1 MNKELMKSVIMMFLE
16 NEKETYKVLTGL
28 NVHYEVREESLK
40 RVNFIN
46 ILEKHL
52 ESGYEDILEIISK
65 NLNKNDKKSS
75 KKK

>member
-1 MNKELMKSVIMMFLE
+1 MNKELMKDIIMMFLE
-16 NEKETYKVLTGL
+16 NEKENYKVLTGI
-28 NVHYEVREESLK
+28 NNYHEVREESLK

-52 ESGYEDILEIISK
+52 ETGYEEILEIMSK

>member
-1 MNKELMKSVIMMFLE
+1 MNKELMKDIIMMFLE
-16 NEKETYKVLTGL
+16 NEKENYKVLTG
-28 NVHYEVREESLK
+28 NNYHEVREEAEK
-40 RVNFIN
+40 RIKFIS

-52 ESGYEDILEIISK
+52 ETGYEDILEIISE

>member
-1 MNKELMKSVIMMFLE
+1 MNKELIKSIIMMFLE
-16 NEKETYKVLTGL
+16 NEKETYKVLTG
-28 NVHYEVREESLK
+28 NNNYHEVREEAEK
-40 RVNFIN
+40 RIKFIN

-52 ESGYEDILEIISK
+52 ETGYEDILEIISE

>member
-1 MNKELMKSVIMMFLE
+1 MNKELMKDIIMLFLE
-16 NEKETYKVLTGL
+16 NEKENYKVLTGL
-28 NVHYEVREESLK
+28 NVNHEVREESVK

-52 ESGYEDILEIISK
+52 ETGYEDILEILSK